1 LLAQNSVLFP
11 KVVDQLQLLLVHP
24 AGYGDQHELE
34 RV

>member
-1 LLAQNSVLFP
+1 LLAIFP
-11 KVVDQLQLLLVHP
+11 KGVDQLQLLLVHP

>member
-1 LLAQNSVLFP
+1 MRSTILAIR
-11 KVVDQLQLLLVHP
+11 DQLQLLLVHP